1 MFTVKEFPRVGLSEI
16 SQTHNEKFSFCQQDG
31 TTLIE
36 CCVPVKCRDFFQDLW
51 MHRNYGSV
59 VDIYGFEYDDNK
71 NPKVDF
77 DRFRM
82 LMYFTNT
89 AHLETF
95 RENYGK
101 LLKELEPLGWEQFEI
116 FDTDKALV
124 KYIRGD
130 KRWMA
135 TPYTISIIT
144 LLLRIATYKLK
155 GEKLLDDLKVQSQ
168 DHGYLKCNLS
178 YDSGKNVAQALRAWF
193 KAPALITE
201 FKGVPIYT
209 IHNYG
214 GVMNMFAFVNPGG
227 REIRRAQQKL
237 KESIAHEMSKL

>member
-1 MFTVKEFPRVGLSEI
+1 MFTVKEFPRVGLAEI
-16 SQTHNEKFSFCQQDG
+16 FQTHNERFSFCQEEGD
-31 TTLIE
+31 TLIE

-51 MHRNYGSV
+51 MHRHFKSV
-59 VDIYGFEYDDNK
+59 VDIYGFKYDDKK
-71 NPKVDF
+71 NPNVDF
-77 DRFRM
+77 EKFRM
-82 LMYFTNT
+82 LMYFTNDK
-89 AHLETF
+89 HLENF

-101 LLKELEPLGWEQFEI
+101 LLLELQPLGWEPLEV
-116 FDTDKALV
+116 FDTNRPLV

-135 TPYTISIIT
+135 TPYTISTIT
-144 LLLRIATYKLK
+144 LLLRVATYKLK

-209 IHNYG
+209 IHNFG
-214 GVMNMFAFVNPGG
+214 GVMNMFAGINEGDPILVV
-227 REIRRAQQKL
+227 AQQKL
-237 KESIAHEMSKL
+237 QKSIAHEMSKL